1 MRQGGL
7 IFAAGRVRSEKKK
20 LEKKKK
26 KKNLAKKTKKRKT
39 TIRNR
44 LGKGTL
50 NTCAKT
56 QVSYLSKT
64 AWTLDSEGNWGS
76 MLEPACIH
84 VYYIHRRRQYGGR
97 LLR

>member
-1 MRQGGL
+1 MY
-7 IFAAGRVRSEKKK
+7 
-20 LEKKKK
+20 
-26 KKNLAKKTKKRKT
+26 LAKKTKKRKT
-39 TIRNR
+39 TIRDR
-44 LGKGTL
+44 LGRGAL

-56 QVSYLSKT
+56 RVSYLSKT